1 MGNFLS
7 KGMALALLALLG
19 LVELAQA
26 TERVALVIGNGGYQH
41 ANVLANTGNDAQAVA
56 DALRKLGFTL
66 DGGQPYRDLSRTQ
79 LEQVLKAFG
88 PRARDAEAVVVYYA
102 GHGVESGGANYLV
115 PVDAELQHE
124 VHLPLETVALDTV
137 LEQIAGPRGWRLVI
151 LDACRNNPLAA
162 RMVRG
167 AGGRGVTRG
176 LARVEPQGQ
185 TYIAYAARGGTE
197 ALDQDPAGSDHS
209 PFAAVL
215 LDYLSQPLP
224 LERLF
229 GAVRE
234 DVLKRTGGQQE
245 PWLYGAF
252 GRDPIYLTGGDNR
265 EQETLFWNRVKD
277 SRNPAVFR
285 VYLRHFPGG
294 VFADQAR
301 VRLAK
306 LGGAEPPPPSDRE
319 LAFWHSVKDSP
330 NPADFRAYLDQ
341 YPEGAFAKLAQNWLA
356 ELEEAARR
364 ELAFWNSVKDSRNPA
379 DFRVYLDQYPSGT
392 FVKLAQNRLAELEEA
407 ARKAERQAE
416 EERRRQAEEERRRQA
431 EEERR
436 KREAAERAAISIVRR
451 YFEYATNHQI
461 DEAINCLKE
470 LTEKTRPRLENVEW
484 FRVEEVRLE
493 NITADEAQVWITL
506 QGKAKDSKP
515 ERYKGTIP
523 LYWNGSDWRIITLSN
538 LVKQ

>member
-56 DALRKLGFTL
+56 EALQKLGFAL
-66 DGGQPYRDLSRTQ
+66 EGGQPYRDLTKAE
-79 LEQVLKAFG
+79 LEQVLKVFG

-102 GHGVESGGANYLV
+102 GHGVESGGQNYLV
-115 PVDAELQHE
+115 PVDAELQYE
-124 VHLPLETVALDTV
+124 VHLPLETVALSTI
-137 LEQIAGPRGWRLVI
+137 LEQIAGSRGWRLVI

-162 RMVRG
+162 RMARS

-185 TYIAYAARGGTE
+185 TYIAYAARGGTV
-197 ALDQDPAGSDHS
+197 ALDQDPAGSGHS

-234 DVLKRTGGQQE
+234 EVLKRTGGQQE

-252 GRDPIYLTGGDNR
+252 GRDPIYLTGGN
-265 EQETLFWNRVKD
+265 QELVFWNSVKD
-277 SRNPAVFR
+277 SRNPTVFHI
-285 VYLRHFPGG
+285 YLKYFPSGT
-294 VFADQAR
+294 FARQAQI
-301 VRLAK
+301 RLAE
-306 LGGAEPPPPSDRE
+306 LEGSRSSVLSTPPSDPRTDLD
-319 LAFWHSVKDSP
+319 LAFWNSIKDNR

-407 ARKAERQAE
+407 ARKAE
-416 EERRRQAEEERRRQA
+416 RQAEEERRRQA